1 MVSDSI
7 QVGNLSFGKI
17 SARLLL
23 KLIEANGQVVRHDDL
38 IRAGWPD
45 SIQSDPSLPD
55 RLKAN
60 IYLIKQK
67 LDLASHPRTIVAMKG
82 KGYALVERKP
92 KTSA

>member
-1 MVSDSI
+1 MASNSI

-17 SARLLL
+17 SARILL
-23 KLIEANGQVVRHDDL
+23 KLAEADGEVVPHEEL
-38 IRAGWPD
+38 IRTAWPD

-60 IYLIKQK
+60 IYHINKK
-67 LDLASHPRTIVAMKG
+67 LSTASHPRTIVAMKG
-82 KGYALVERKP
+82 KGYSLVERKP